1 MRSTVN
7 SCHDCVQMLSNDE
20 IAFMKGLPQYL
31 ADGVTEQTRPVNGAM
46 SYTVLTE
53 RGMIA
58 IQALVHSTS

>member
-1 MRSTVN
+1 
-7 SCHDCVQMLSNDE
+7 MLSNDE